1 MKKIMTLDE
10 FINEMRKGNYPKRI
24 KVIEES
30 GKKWNLQLDNNC
42 KDYVVTGNGRQ
53 AHIVIG
59 TILANIHVEY
69 YEQIL
74 DKAERKYLSNVIRPF
89 KSNVQS
95 IEKKLYGTEAEYLHI
110 VTKDKISAPFKVGSS
125 LPPFKV
131 GSMYTGMEVNRRYSL
146 EELGI

>member
-10 FINEMRKGNYPKRI
+10 FINEMRKGHYPKRI

-30 GKKWNLQLDNNC
+30 GKKWNLQLDNNR

-74 DKAERKYLSNVIRPF
+74 DEAEKKYLSNVIKPF
-89 KSNVQS
+89 RNNVKFIRKSKWVHNDCY
-95 IEKKLYGTEAEYLHI
+95 IEII
-110 VTKDKISAPFKVGSS
+110 VNIGSDSTWQCS
-125 LPPFKV
+125 LPLFNEK
-131 GSMYTGMEVNRRYSL
+131 SMYTGMEADKCYSL